1 MSEVVLYSTGC
12 PRCNVLKQKLDSKG
26 ITFTEDSDVDKM
38 LSMNITQVPVLEV
51 DGKRMEFV
59 EANSWIN
66 EQEGGE

>member
-66 EQEGGE
+66 EREDA

>member
-66 EQEGGE
+66 EQEDA

>member
-26 ITFTEDSDVDKM
+26 ITFIEDSDVDKM

>member
-26 ITFTEDSDVDKM
+26 IAFTEDSDVDKM

-66 EQEGGE
+66 EQEDA

>member
-26 ITFTEDSDVDKM
+26 ITFTEDSDVEKM

-66 EQEGGE
+66 EQEDA